1 MFYQY
6 EIEKTKARE
15 RQERIE
21 RAQTER
27 LIQSIRPRRTQSIRQ
42 PLRGFALALGH
53 LLGAVG
59 GQLVAL
65 NSEPQRVR
73 QSNVT

>member
-6 EIEKTKARE
+6 EVELDKARE

-27 LIQSIRPRRTQSIRQ
+27 LIQSIRPHRASVLRRSVGGIASAAGRF
-42 PLRGFALALGH
+42 LS
-53 LLGAVG
+53 AVG

-65 NSEPQRVR
+65 NSESQLARH
-73 QSNVT
+73 